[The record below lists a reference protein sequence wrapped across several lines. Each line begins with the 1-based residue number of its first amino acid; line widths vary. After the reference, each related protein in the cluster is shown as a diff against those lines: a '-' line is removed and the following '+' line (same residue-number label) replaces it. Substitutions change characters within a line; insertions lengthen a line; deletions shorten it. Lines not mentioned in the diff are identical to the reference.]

1 LGFRD
6 HFSRQAVAYAR
17 YRPRY
22 PPALFTYLASVSPA
36 GERAWDC
43 ATGAGQAALGLPPH
57 FDTVIA
63 TDASEAQLAQA
74 THHAKIAY
82 CAASAEHPPLRTGSV
97 DLLTIAQALH
107 WLDLGGF
114 YREAIRV
121 VRPGGVLAAWCY
133 GLLRVSPPVDTVLA
147 ELYANTLAPYWP
159 TQRRLVDEAY
169 QTLAFP
175 FSRLRAPAFRMEANW
190 RLEHLLGYLG
200 TWSAVQRYRDERGA
214 DPVQAVAADLSRYW
228 GCTGQTRQVVWP
240 IHLLVGH
247 PDRPLTKHL
256 V

>member
-1 LGFRD
+1 MGFKD

-36 GERAWDC
+36 GDRAWDC
-43 ATGAGQAALGLPPH
+43 ATGAGQAALDLTPH

-63 TDASEAQLAQA
+63 TDASRAQLAQA
-74 THHAKIAY
+74 THHPKIVY
-82 CAASAEHPPLRTGSV
+82 CVASAERPPLRTASV

-107 WLDLGGF
+107 WLKLGPF
-114 YREAIRV
+114 YGEAIRV

-133 GLLRVSPPVDTVLA
+133 GLVQISPPVDTILA

-159 TQRRLVDEAY
+159 AQRRFIDEGY
-169 QTLAFP
+169 RTLAFP
-175 FSRLRAPAFRMEANW
+175 FPRLPAPAFRMEADW
-190 RLEHLLGYLG
+190 HLEHVLGYLG
-200 TWSAVQRYRDERGA
+200 TWSAVQRYRDERGT
-214 DPVQAVAADLSRYW
+214 DPVQAIATALSRCW
-228 GCTGQTRQVVWP
+228 GNPGQTRQVVWP
-240 IHLLVGH
+240 IHLLVGR
-247 PDRPLTKHL
+247 PDRSLPRNL